1 VNGGVISF
9 TSKRHTTT
17 DDSTTAAELTEH
29 HLASCDVEGLRT
41 LMAEVGLFQEKATI
55 IYQDNMPAIQISMN
69 RGALAK
75 KTGAMDVRTLSVRNK
90 IEDRKVV
97 PTYIETTK
105 MIADIGTKALHE
117 KQFVL
122 LRDIMN
128 GCALQSPLKKGDE
141 GVIMLMNIMTMITK
155 Q

>member
-1 VNGGVISF
+1 
-9 TSKRHTTT
+9 
-17 DDSTTAAELTEH
+17 
-29 HLASCDVEGLRT
+29 
-41 LMAEVGLFQEKATI
+41 M
-55 IYQDNMPAIQISMN
+55 
-69 RGALAK
+69 
-75 KTGAMDVRTLSVRNK
+75 RTLSVRNK

-97 PTYIETTK
+97 PIYIETTK
-105 MIADIGTKALHE
+105 MIADIGTKALDE

-128 GCALQSPLKKGDE
+128 GHALQSSLKKGDE